1 MGYCEGK
8 NHLMSSSSTK
18 TIELIEY
25 KPIVL
30 SKEELPDEIGEFLW
44 KKYGKNVN
52 VEFPSPKTNNSWQ
65 LTSQGFV
72 GYIPLTEKFHFSL
85 QPKVSLYNLFRMW
98 EYAYKLESYEVLPG
112 LMKAESLIE
121 FYEHLANILA
131 KQVLDRSR
139 KGFYRSYL
147 NKTEQLA
154 CIRGRLDLRK
164 ALQRPWDA
172 NLICY
177 YEEHTP
183 DIEENQILA
192 WTLYRIAHSGV
203 CTGRVLPILRR
214 AYHSLIG
221 LTTLVPFDASA
232 CIGRL
237 YNRLNEDYKKLHAL
251 CLFFLEQSGPSHKI
265 GDHIFLPFLVDMAF
279 LYERFVAE
287 WLRLNMPKGLMLESK
302 EHLKIGKGEIIEFE
316 IDLVIYDE
324 KTNAPLYVLDTKYK
338 IPESID
344 HADFNQIV
352 VYAEAKGCKE
362 AILVYPSLV
371 PKPLDERIGDI
382 HVRNITFSLDG
393 NLKAAG
399 SAFLKEL
406 NYQ

>member
-1 MGYCEGK
+1 
-8 NHLMSSSSTK
+8 MSSSSPQ

-25 KPIVL
+25 KPFIV
-30 SKEELPDEIGEFLW
+30 SKEELPEDVGESLY
-44 KKYGKNVN
+44 KNYGKKIN
-52 VEFPSPKTNNSWQ
+52 VEFPTFKTDFSWQ

-72 GYIPLTEKFHFSL
+72 GYIPLTEKYHFSL
-85 QPKVSLYNLFRMW
+85 QPKVPLYNLFRMW

-147 NKTEQLA
+147 NRIEQLA
-154 CIRGRLDLRK
+154 CIRGRLNLRK
-164 ALQRPWDA
+164 AIEKPWDT
-172 NLICY
+172 NLLCH

-192 WTLYRIAHSGV
+192 WTFYRIAHSGV
-203 CTGRVLPILRR
+203 CTERVLPILRR
-214 AYHSLIG
+214 AYHSLLG
-221 LTTLVPFDASA
+221 LVTLIPFDPVA
-232 CIGRL
+232 CIGRI

-251 CLFFLEQSGPSHKI
+251 CLFFLEQSGPSHMV
-265 GDHIFLPFLVDMAF
+265 GDHTFLPFLVDMSS

-287 WLRLNMPKGLMLESK
+287 WLKQNLPEGLTLEPKERV
-302 EHLKIGKGEIIEFE
+302 KIGEGEIIKFE

-324 KTNAPLYVLDTKYK
+324 EANKPLYVLDTKYK

-344 HADFNQIV
+344 HGDFNQVV
-352 VYAEAKGCKE
+352 VYAEAKDCE
-362 AILVYPSLV
+362 ESILIYPSKV
-371 PKPLDERIGDI
+371 SRPLDETIGSI
-382 HVRNITFSLDG
+382 RVRSLTFSLDG
-393 NLKAAG
+393 DLEEEGKV
-399 SAFLKEL
+399 FLKNL
-406 NYQ
+406 LKI